1 MWRWVVNTGHVE
13 GWEGPTGPGAPWT
26 GVNSLSSVLPPP
38 IYSHFL
44 DLSTL
49 GLGPHHV
56 SASEKSFHFPIWL
69 LLCVFWDMGLSTFTC
84 HLYNHISL
92 HLLIL
97 GETYIS
103 IMFYGNLR
111 DFLFFNTQK
120 ISIGSYEMEIKNGY
134 SIHHLKLEAP
144 NLKNFFK
151 WASFI
156 YLLLVVLYSF
166 WDFSFQPKITPGP
179 LTVRAHS
186 PKCWATR
193 EFPWNLKK

>member
-1 MWRWVVNTGHVE
+1 MSIINEQIQEKCDISIQCYIAYKKEGSIIYATTCNFYVWRWVVNTGHLE

-69 LLCVFWDMGLSTFTC
+69 LLWVFWDMGLSTFTC
-84 HLYNHISL
+84 HLYNHTSL

-111 DFLFFNTQK
+111 DFLSFNTQK

-134 SIHHLKLEAP
+134 YNPSSQTGSSLSK
-144 NLKNFFK
+144 KFF
-151 WASFI
+151 
-156 YLLLVVLYSF
+156 
-166 WDFSFQPKITPGP
+166 
-179 LTVRAHS
+179 
-186 PKCWATR
+186 
-193 EFPWNLKK
+193 